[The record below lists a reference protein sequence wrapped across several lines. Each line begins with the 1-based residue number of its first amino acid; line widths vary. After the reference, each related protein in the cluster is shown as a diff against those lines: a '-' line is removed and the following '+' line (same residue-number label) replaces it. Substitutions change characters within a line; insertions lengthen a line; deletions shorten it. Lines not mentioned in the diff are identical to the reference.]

1 MQGHVDTTNC
11 TTYQSQAQTWTS
23 NVEIAAALYAQYESA
38 MGEAV
43 AAQDGDFDPG
53 ILFGRAYGIGGVL
66 NAHLERAFGLNR
78 EDCESF
84 WDMMKAGFEIDEAI
98 TRLQSDHDYRDHR
111 NTIASVMYAMA
122 GR

>member
-53 ILFGRAYGIGGVL
+53 VLFGRAYGIGGVL
-66 NAHLERAFGLNR
+66 NAHLEKAFSLSDA
-78 EDCESF
+78 DCGSF

-111 NTIASVMYAMA
+111 NTIESVMFAMA

>member
-11 TTYQSQAQTWTS
+11 TTYQSQAQIWTS

-53 ILFGRAYGIGGVL
+53 VLFGRAYGIGGVL
-66 NAHLERAFGLNR
+66 NAHLEKAFGLSDA
-78 EDCESF
+78 DCGSF
-84 WDMMKAGFEIDEAI
+84 WDMMMVGFEVGDAI
-98 TRLQSDHDYRDHR
+98 ERLQSDHDYRDHR
-111 NTIASVMYAMA
+111 NTIASVQFAMA